1 MSAKKPE
8 RKVTSAADA
17 QNQILAAVD
26 ELFYREGARA
36 VGVEAVVQRAG
47 VNKMSLY
54 RQFESKDGLLLH
66 YLARR
71 DETFWGYVEASIAKH
86 PGQPRQ
92 QLLQFMADLAR
103 RAQREGYRGCP
114 FVNIAVEFPDPEHPA
129 RLAVADNKSRL
140 LARLQTLAEGAG
152 AVDAPGLA
160 RMLLLLIEGAYTAS
174 QTCDSKDRVLTA
186 LVPAAEVL
194 IAAAC
199 GEAG

>member
-1 MSAKKPE
+1 MTAPKTE
-8 RKVTSAADA
+8 RKVTTAADA
-17 QNQILAAVD
+17 QSQILAAVD

-36 VGVEAVVQRAG
+36 VGVEAVVKRAG

-114 FVNIAVEFPDPEHPA
+114 FVNIAAEFPDPTHPA
-129 RLAVADNKSRL
+129 RQAVAANKTRL
-140 LARLQTLAEGAG
+140 LARLQELAEA
-152 AVDAPGLA
+152 ANAADASGLA

-174 QTCDSKDRVLTA
+174 QTCAADSRVLTA

-194 IAAAC
+194 ITAAC
-199 GEAG
+199 PEVD